1 MSSKKLH
8 YLLIGI
14 LALVCLSILGGAYVA
29 NSALKTSAKDLLD
42 EKALGMAL
50 ESQKAQLSKDKRD
63 LEKYRDLNNIATK
76 IVPQDKDQ
84 AEAVRQIVKIA
95 AANNVPRLS
104 SVSFPTST
112 LGGANGKAV
121 KGSNLTQLTPVKGI
135 SGVYI
140 LPITVQVN
148 ESSAV
153 PYSTLI
159 KFLEGLE
166 ANRRTSQVSNITVT
180 PKADN
185 PSLVSFTLVIEEYIK
200 P

>member
-1 MSSKKLH
+1 MSSKKF
-8 YLLIGI
+8 YFLLLSI
-14 LALVCLSILGGAYVA
+14 LALVCLGILGGAYGA
-29 NSALKTSAKDLLD
+29 NSALQASAKDLLD
-42 EKALGMAL
+42 QKALGKAL
-50 ESQKAQLSKDKRD
+50 EAQKQQLTKDKRD
-63 LEKYRDLNNIATK
+63 IEKYRELNNIATK

-95 AANNVPRLS
+95 AASNVPHLS
-104 SVSFPTST
+104 SVTFPTST
-112 LGGANGKAV
+112 LGGVSGNAST
-121 KGSNLTQLTPVKGI
+121 GSNLTQLTPVKGI

-153 PYSTLI
+153 PYATLI
-159 KFLEGLE
+159 NFLQGLE

-180 PKADN
+180 PKSDN
-185 PSLVSFTLVIEEYIK
+185 PNLVSFTLVIEEYIK